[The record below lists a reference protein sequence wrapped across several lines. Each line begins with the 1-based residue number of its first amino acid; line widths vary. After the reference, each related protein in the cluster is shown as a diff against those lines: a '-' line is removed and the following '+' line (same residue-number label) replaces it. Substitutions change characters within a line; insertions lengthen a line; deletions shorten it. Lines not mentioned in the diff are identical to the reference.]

1 MPPSRENKEIKNDL
15 EIANSQDLPSYLTG
29 INALSFFLKKTERL
43 SAVIYLITN
52 LFSENEPLR
61 TSLREDSIK
70 LLNKISALHSKDVHD
85 QKKELA
91 EATSLVRKISSL
103 FEVLHLAGLISDMNH
118 NVISNELHMLFK
130 HAEVLES
137 QVIVKNSKSVVPTN
151 FFSISVEEITAREN
165 KNIKDNE
172 TIIENKGQEIF
183 KNVDK
188 NSVFKNKT
196 NEVVSNLE
204 SGLESRK
211 NHRQELIINLIKKKK
226 EVTIKD
232 LFGVV
237 NNCSSK
243 TIQRELLD
251 LVKKNVLKKVGERRW
266 SRYSLN
272 N

>member
-1 MPPSRENKEIKNDL
+1 MPPSHNNKEIKNDL
-15 EIANSQDLPSYLTG
+15 EISNSQDLPSYLTG

-43 SAVIYLITN
+43 AAVVYLITN
-52 LFSENEPLR
+52 LFSESEPLR

-70 LLNKISALHSKDVHD
+70 LLNKISVLHSRDVHD

-118 NVISNELHMLFK
+118 TVVSNELHMLFK

-137 QVIVKNSKSVVPTN
+137 QVIVKNSKSVVPN
-151 FFSISVEEITAREN
+151 DFFSVSVEEITAKEN
-165 KNIKDNE
+165 KNLRDSQKLAED
-172 TIIENKGQEIF
+172 KGQEIF
-183 KNVDK
+183 KDIAK
-188 NSVFKNKT
+188 NNIFQSGKKEIVPNM
-196 NEVVSNLE
+196 N
-204 SGLESRK
+204 SGLENRK
-211 NHRQELIINLIKKKK
+211 NHRQELIIALIKKKK

-251 LVKKNVLKKVGERRW
+251 LVKKNVLKKTGERRW